1 LAGGGFCVSSRS
13 GDGTF
18 LNHPF
23 SISPLSMI
31 SIRSPALLVRL
42 KGLWFELRDDIL
54 QAQTQYQ
61 PEKKPWGA
69 RFDRGR

>member
-1 LAGGGFCVSSRS
+1 
-13 GDGTF
+13 
-18 LNHPF
+18 
-23 SISPLSMI
+23 MI